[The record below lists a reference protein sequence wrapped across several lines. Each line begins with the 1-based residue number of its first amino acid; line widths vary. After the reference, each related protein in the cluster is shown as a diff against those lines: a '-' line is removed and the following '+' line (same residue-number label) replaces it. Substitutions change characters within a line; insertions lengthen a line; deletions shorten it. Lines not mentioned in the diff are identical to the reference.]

1 MKMLQFYYNMLLIH
15 LFHTVCCNQCN
26 GFPYRSMC
34 HNYFSFLLCP
44 SFYFL
49 FFIFQSPNLF
59 CVFTFSLLPLLST
72 GIYFKHYMRLIF
84 IYRIVFNCH
93 LLFHESSPY
102 EEPQEMICKI
112 NEQSDRV
119 EQSDWKKS

>member
-1 MKMLQFYYNMLLIH
+1 MKMLQFYYNMLLIN
-15 LFHTVCCNQCN
+15 LFNTVFCNQCN

-34 HNYFSFLLCP
+34 HNYFSFLLFP
-44 SFYFL
+44 SFYFDC
-49 FFIFQSPNLF
+49 FIFQSPNLL
-59 CVFTFSLLPLLST
+59 CVFTFCLLPLLST

-93 LLFHESSPY
+93 LLFHESSAY

-112 NEQSDRV
+112 NEQSNRV